1 MNLIETINKDY
12 LTAFKNKE
20 TVRKNLL
27 WEIKTE
33 IVLLSKEKEVV
44 DADVFNII
52 QKQLKKIQATI
63 DTCPE
68 SHKAVLEQANE
79 EKTILTQYLP
89 KQLTEEEITS
99 IIKDQLSWKNIWETM
114 SFFKQNYS
122 GRVDMKLIS
131 QIYNNINS

>member
-12 LTAFKNKE
+12 LTAFKKKE
-20 TVRKNLL
+20 TIRKNLL

-33 IVLLSKEKEVV
+33 IVLLSKEKEVQ
-44 DADVFNII
+44 DTDVFNII

-89 KQLTEEEITS
+89 QQLTQEEITS
-99 IIKDQLSWKNIWETM
+99 VIQDQLSWKNIWETM